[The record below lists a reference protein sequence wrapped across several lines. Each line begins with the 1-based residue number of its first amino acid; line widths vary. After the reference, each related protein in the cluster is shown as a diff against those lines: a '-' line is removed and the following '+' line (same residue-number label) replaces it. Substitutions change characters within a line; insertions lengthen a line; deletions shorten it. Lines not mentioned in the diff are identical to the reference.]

1 MKKLSKLILMLCL
14 ILSGAFLGVHAQESA
29 FETLL
34 PLTTNTLTTFC
45 CETSDGGFLVNPGIT
60 NKILKLSNEGE
71 ILKEV
76 DYIMDG
82 PSGSKTRI
90 IAFLD
95 VPDNPSLHMV
105 VTQLTNQESDTGNLF
120 HIVTFDDDLCYE
132 PADVRVVDLSDWVK
146 LVSGPDNP
154 CYNIEED
161 GSFSFAATAY
171 TWDDVKRLMFAR
183 ISPDGAI
190 TVGFN
195 DLFNNQNSMVRYF
208 TSTGDRYALVAFRNI
223 TLSSGWPIHQNLNY
237 YEVSRDLS
245 ITDSVFCIASSTL
258 SQSLQYVVNQG
269 AYSFDTCFV
278 AGHSGGGDFN
288 APAWLSDSIILIPTS
303 VTGYIHDMSN
313 GFKGIAL
320 WKLDRERN
328 LYGQRFFDV
337 FNGKDNYEAL
347 WSLNPLLFNGE
358 YIYLCYTT
366 YQGVFS
372 KPAHTMIC
380 KLDTELNL
388 IWKRWFGND
397 EGFYYVTDF
406 ALTSD
411 GGCLASGTG
420 NKTPAQYGIE
430 PLPYVLKVS
439 PEGYCSVKENEEPL
453 LRPYCFFPNPVDDRL
468 HMEFSPDVT
477 PRQIELYDLQGRLVG
492 IQNNGFEGVEMR
504 QLLSGTYTIRI
515 VMKDGTSYSDKV
527 VKQ

>member
-1 MKKLSKLILMLCL
+1 MNKHILTTICMLV
-14 ILSGAFLGVHAQESA
+14 AFQGIHAQESA
-29 FETLL
+29 FEMLL
-34 PLTTNTLTTFC
+34 PLTVNTLTTHC
-45 CETSDGGFLVNPGIT
+45 RETSDGGFLFNPGIT

-76 DYIMDG
+76 DYLMDG

-95 VPDNPSLHMV
+95 VPDNPSLHLV
-105 VTQLTNQESDTGNLF
+105 VTQLTSQEADTGNLF

-154 CYNIEED
+154 CYNLEED
-161 GSFSFAATAY
+161 GSVSFAATAY

-190 TVGFN
+190 IVGFN
-195 DLFNNQNSMVRYF
+195 DQFDDQNSHAKYF
-208 TSTGDRYALVAFRNI
+208 TPMGDRYVLVAYRNI
-223 TLSSGWPIHQNLNY
+223 TVSSGWPVEQNLNY
-237 YEVSRDLS
+237 FEVSRDLS
-245 ITDSVFCIASSTL
+245 ITDSVFCIASSLL
-258 SQSLQYVVNQG
+258 SQSLQHVVNQS

-278 AGHSGGGDFN
+278 ACNPN
-288 APAWLSDSIILIPTS
+288 ASEFTVPTWLSDSIMLIPTT
-303 VTGYIHDMSN
+303 VRGYLHNISN
-313 GFKGIAL
+313 NYYNGIGL
-320 WKLDRERN
+320 WKLDRERT

-337 FNGKDNYEAL
+337 VFNDKDNYEEL
-347 WSLNPLLFNGE
+347 WNLNPLLFNGE
-358 YIYLCYTT
+358 YVYLCYTT
-366 YQGVFS
+366 YQGSFS

-420 NKTPAQYGIE
+420 NKNPAQYGIE

-439 PEGYCSVKENEEPL
+439 PDGYCSVKENEEPL
-453 LRPYCFFPNPVDDRL
+453 LKPYCFFPNPVDDRL

-492 IQNNGFEGVEMR
+492 IQNNGFEGVEMG
-504 QLLSGTYTIRI
+504 QLPSGVYTLRVI
-515 VMKDGTSYSDKV
+515 MEDGTSYSNKV